1 MDRLIRDLV
10 AAANHDVEDCLYTK
24 YENFDVVE
32 LVQDNFTLY
41 GKLVLLD
48 LLKPTQ
54 LGATAN
60 YKRKA
65 DKYYGE
71 MN

>member
-1 MDRLIRDLV
+1 MDRLILDLV
-10 AAANHDVEDCLYTK
+10 AATNLNVENNLYAK
-24 YENFDVVE
+24 YQDFDVVE

-41 GKLVLLD
+41 GKLVLID
-48 LLKPTQ
+48 SLKPNWR
-54 LGATAN
+54 GESPI

-65 DKYYGE
+65 FKYYME